1 MDNKGLF
8 SALQTT
14 IVYPFAYAIGIIAGL
29 LWYPISIIE
38 ALFDPTT
45 P

>member
-14 IVYPFAYAIGIIAGL
+14 IVYPFAFVFGIIAGL
-29 LWYPISIIE
+29 LWYPYSILE
-38 ALFDPTT
+38 ALIDPNT